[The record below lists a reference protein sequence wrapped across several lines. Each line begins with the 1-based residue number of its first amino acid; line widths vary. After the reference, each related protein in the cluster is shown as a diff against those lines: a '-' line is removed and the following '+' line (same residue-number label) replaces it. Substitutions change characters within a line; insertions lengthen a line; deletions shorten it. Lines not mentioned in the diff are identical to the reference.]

1 MSARARIL
9 STLKPHNAAN
19 PMDAGDL
26 LATVGG
32 CEAAAW
38 AAVEELVA
46 EHQVM
51 TCHIHRPGGSVVVFW
66 PMGKLV
72 NARPGRKAGRK

>member
-32 CEAAAW
+32 CEAAA
-38 AAVEELVA
+38 APAFGP
-46 EHQVM
+46 QR
-51 TCHIHRPGGSVVVFW
+51 C
-66 PMGKLV
+66 K
-72 NARPGRKAGRK
+72 